1 MLKICEHQ
9 VRVTA
14 SHGGTFT
21 FGSWSRGHVYY
32 SVSNMSPTSEKIR
45 LPFKSAPSAAS
56 TDGRRS
62 KQLRSAF
69 KIPTRVFEV
78 AKGMEGVAGWANTA
92 AWDGKLNMEALLW
105 QA

>member
-1 MLKICEHQ
+1 M
-9 VRVTA
+9 
-14 SHGGTFT
+14 
-21 FGSWSRGHVYY
+21 YY

-45 LPFKSAPSAAS
+45 LPFKSAPSLK
-56 TDGRRS
+56 TITQRLRDP
-62 KQLRSAF
+62 KQ
-69 KIPTRVFEV
+69 RVFEV